1 MGQQKNMIPLNI
13 QLQAICQPKEWQA
26 YNVLKPYAPMLIGW
40 IPFVES
46 IERFQNRIKRYF
58 NFSAEDLIAYLRE
71 HPDTCKALLMYSYDK
86 RWTPSTFIEEWHN
99 NQYRVG
105 WVPSGENAI
114 NQIRVFSDFAEAA
127 TDYVLFS
134 WKYPR
139 LTQEQ
144 AKWFEME
151 NYR

>member
-1 MGQQKNMIPLNI
+1 MN
-13 QLQAICQPKEWQA
+13 QLQQPRERDA
-26 YNVLKPYAPMLIGW
+26 YNILKPFVPMLIGW
-40 IPFVES
+40 IPIVES
-46 IERFQNRIKRYF
+46 NERYQSRLKHYF
-58 NFSAEDLIAYLRE
+58 NFSAEDLIAYLKE
-71 HPDTCKALLMYSYDK
+71 HPDTCRALLLNSYDK

-114 NQIRVFSDFAEAA
+114 NQIRVFSDFTEATA
-127 TDYVLFS
+127 DYVLFS

-139 LTQEQ
+139 LTKEQ
-144 AKWFEME
+144 AKWFEMK